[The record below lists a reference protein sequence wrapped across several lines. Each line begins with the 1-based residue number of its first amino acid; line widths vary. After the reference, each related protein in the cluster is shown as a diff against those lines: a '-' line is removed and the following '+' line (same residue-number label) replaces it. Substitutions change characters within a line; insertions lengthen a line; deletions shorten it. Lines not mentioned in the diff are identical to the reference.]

1 MTPGRLFRREFQ
13 PAHATMI
20 VCLCH
25 RVSDRDIR
33 HAVDAGIRNFELL
46 QDETRVASACGCCH
60 DCAREVFDAAVGS
73 KQGCPGLCHVDVA
86 GGSERKVV
94 PLSLA

>member
-1 MTPGRLFRREFQ
+1 
-13 PAHATMI
+13 MI

-33 HAVDAGIRNFELL
+33 HAVDAGVRNFDVL

-60 DCAREVFDAAVGS
+60 DCAREVFEAAVGS
-73 KQGCPGLCHVDVA
+73 CPGLCHIDQA
-86 GGSERKVV
+86 GQPKTIALVK
-94 PLSLA
+94 A